1 MKELNITN
9 LEALNIVAWYKQL
22 SEDAK
27 NEIPFKIR
35 WALKRA
41 IAKFEPTATDFD
53 KFREEELGKIQNE
66 FFNEEKS
73 YEAMLPK
80 LDANGNEEKDEDGN
94 VLTVEGRKIK
104 EEYMQEYNN
113 EIAALN
119 KKLNEILMEKSTYEF
134 NGVAMDDYVDEL
146 ENATH
151 LKFNDIEMLD
161 AILNIG
167 EA

>member
-41 IAKFEPTATDFD
+41 IAKFEPTASDFE
-53 KFREEELGKIQNE
+53 KFRDEELSKIQTN
-66 FFNEEKS
+66 FFDDEKS

-80 LDANGNEEKDEDGN
+80 VDADGNEEKDADGN

-134 NGVAMDDYVDEL
+134 NGVNFDEYLDEL
-146 ENATH
+146 EGVSH
-151 LKFNDIEMLD
+151 LKFNDIEMMDL
-161 AILNIG
+161 ILG
-167 EA
+167 EAA